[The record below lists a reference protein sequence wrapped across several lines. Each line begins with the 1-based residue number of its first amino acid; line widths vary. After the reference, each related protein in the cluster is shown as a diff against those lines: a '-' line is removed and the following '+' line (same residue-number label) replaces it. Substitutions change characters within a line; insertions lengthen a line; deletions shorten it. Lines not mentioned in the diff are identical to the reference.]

1 MGESAATAIL
11 ATTDREP
18 VPGASVPQ
26 DVLTELVE
34 LALAGA
40 IVAAF
45 AAPLAALAALVA
57 RRCGQPIAPPWRVPL
72 RPPIRADMPTE
83 GFDLLYCGA
92 FVLVL
97 LMLFP
102 TLAEIGGR
110 AVEAAGVLRQLYGA
124 DNPHTKELRQLWGI
138 ICATPVFFVGWLAYR
153 DWAARAAWPP
163 VGRLAGNVAFGAGV
177 WFVLTPIVLAGNV
190 LTAQLAVWLGSP
202 PQRHPMDELGVGS
215 GVAQHVVFGVSICLC
230 TPVIEETLFRG
241 LLVGWA
247 CGRRYRPW
255 LVMLLAAGITLL
267 TMLLTWQDAV
277 GPVVF
282 AVVLAVG
289 LFVVQRVGR
298 ARRWPVHLIGSV
310 YATAALF
317 AAGHS
322 AVWPTPIPL
331 FALGLGLGYLAV
343 RTNGIAACVVL
354 HGLFNAVSFVY
365 LLRGVA

>member
-1 MGESAATAIL
+1 MGESAAPAIL

-26 DVLTELVE
+26 DVLTELGE
-34 LALAGA
+34 LALSGA
-40 IVAAF
+40 IVAAVALPF
-45 AAPLAALAALVA
+45 GALAALVA
-57 RRCGQPIAPPWRVPL
+57 RRWGQPLAPPWRVPL

-92 FVLVL
+92 YVVVLV
-97 LMLFP
+97 MLFP

-110 AVEAAGVLRQLYGA
+110 AVEAAGVLKQLYGP
-124 DNPHTKELRQLWGI
+124 DNPHAKELRQLWGI
-138 ICATPVFFVGWLAYR
+138 ICAAPVFFVGWLAYR
-153 DWAARAAWPP
+153 DWAARSVWPP
-163 VGRLAGNVAFGAGV
+163 IGRLAGNVALGVGV

-190 LTAQLAVWLGSP
+190 LTAQIAVWLGSP
-202 PQRHPMDELGVGS
+202 PQRHPMDELGVGNTLIQQ
-215 GVAQHVVFGVSICLC
+215 VAFGVSVCLC

-247 CGRRYRPW
+247 SGRRYRPW
-255 LVMLLAAGITLL
+255 LVMLLAAGFVLL
-267 TMLLTWQDAV
+267 IMLLTKQSVV

-282 AVVLAVG
+282 AVVLAGG

-331 FALGLGLGYLAV
+331 FALGLGLGYLAA
-343 RTNGIAACVVL
+343 RTGGIAACVVL

-365 LLRGVA
+365 LLRGGA